1 MRHARVFKLP
11 KVSGYLTLE
20 LSNKTREQGQV
31 TRPGRFKKKKRK
43 TQKKGKKA
51 QKMVD
56 KHAQSNRSCIAMHVM
71 MLCCRPK

>member
-31 TRPGRFKKKKRK
+31 TRPGRLKKKKK
-43 TQKKGKKA
+43 KNPEKGKK
-51 QKMVD
+51 
-56 KHAQSNRSCIAMHVM
+56 STENGR
-71 MLCCRPK
+71 